1 MNIIDYI
8 KDKKYIIGGLCIL
21 ILIVS
26 IIILSF
32 TNKKEEVVILNKK
45 EEKEKICVI
54 DVKGYVI
61 KPGLVKIKCDSR
73 VLDVIEKAK
82 GLKEEADTSI
92 INLSKKVFDSMVL
105 IIYSKDEVNDFIN
118 VRKKEDLS
126 DIKCNEIKNDGCINK
141 EDRVEVNIKIEEENN
156 DTDNNLISI
165 NTATKE
171 ELMTLTGIGEAKAI
185 AIINYRNEHG
195 LFNSIED
202 IKNVTGIGE
211 KMFEKI
217 KNNIK
222 L

>member
-61 KPGLVKIKCDSR
+61 EPGLVKIKCDSR

-105 IIYSKDEVNDFIN
+105 IIYSKEEVNDFIN
-118 VRKKEDLS
+118 IKKQEDLS
-126 DIKCNEIKNDGCINK
+126 NIKCNEIKNDGCINK

-156 DTDNNLISI
+156 DIDNNLISI

-217 KNNIK
+217 KDFIT